1 MRFLSTR
8 TISTSTLT
16 TMYKKRRALAPSDPE
31 KAYGA
36 ALRTAMNIV
45 GYKDNTLYQLK
56 TKLIE
61 RGYSETTV
69 DDVCEYMVSKNYVND
84 TRMIFRAARSLA
96 LNKLYG
102 RKRIMRELAL
112 KKFTDEAYD
121 AFSFDSDEL
130 DDVDFVAVCLKL
142 IKKKGGVRDDKTF
155 AFLMRYGHSV
165 SDIKEAYKR
174 LENEDE

>member
-1 MRFLSTR
+1 
-8 TISTSTLT
+8 
-16 TMYKKRRALAPSDPE
+16 MYKKRRALAPSDPE

-56 TKLIE
+56 TKLTE

-69 DDVCEYMVSKNYVND
+69 NDVCEYMTMKGYVND
-84 TRMIFRAARSLA
+84 TRMIFRSARSLA

-102 RKRIMRELAL
+102 KRRIMQELSL
-112 KKFTDEAYD
+112 KRFTDEAYD
-121 AFSFDSDEL
+121 AFTFDSDEL
-130 DDVDFVAVCLKL
+130 EDVDFTEICLKL
-142 IKKKGGVRDDKTF
+142 LKKKGGMRDDKTF
-155 AFLMRYGHSV
+155 ACLMRYGHST

>member
-1 MRFLSTR
+1 
-8 TISTSTLT
+8 
-16 TMYKKRRALAPSDPE
+16 MYKKRGAQAPIDPE

-56 TKLIE
+56 TKLLE

-69 DDVCEYMVSKNYVND
+69 NDVCDYMTSKNYVND

-96 LNKLYG
+96 LGKLYG
-102 RKRIMRELAL
+102 KKRIVRELAL
-112 KKFTDEAYD
+112 KRFSDEAYD

-130 DDVDFVAVCLKL
+130 EDIDFASVCLKL
-142 IKKKGGVRDDKTF
+142 LKKKGGARDDKTF

>member
-1 MRFLSTR
+1 M
-8 TISTSTLT
+8 
-16 TMYKKRRALAPSDPE
+16 APTDPE

-45 GYKDNTLYQLK
+45 GYKDNTLHQLR
-56 TKLIE
+56 TKLLE
-61 RGYSETTV
+61 RGYSEETV
-69 DDVCEYMVSKNYVND
+69 NDVCEFMTAKGYIND

-102 RKRIMRELAL
+102 KKRIMRELAL
-112 KKFTDEAYD
+112 KRFTDEAYE

-130 DDVDFVAVCLKL
+130 DDIDFVSVCLKL
-142 IKKKGGVRDDKTF
+142 LKKKGGVRDDKTF

-174 LENEDE
+174 LQNEEE

>member
-1 MRFLSTR
+1 M
-8 TISTSTLT
+8 T

-56 TKLIE
+56 TKLLE

-69 DDVCEYMVSKNYVND
+69 NDVCEFMIAKGYIND
-84 TRMIFRAARSLA
+84 TRVIFRFARSLA

-102 RKRIMRELAL
+102 KRRIMQELSL
-112 KKFTDEAYD
+112 RHFTSEAYD
-121 AFSFDSDEL
+121 AFTFDSDEL
-130 DDVDFVAVCLKL
+130 EDVDFVEVCLKL
-142 IKKKGGVRDDKTF
+142 LKKKGGMRDDKTF
-155 AFLMRYGHSV
+155 AMLMRYGHST

-174 LENEDE
+174 LENEEE

>member
-1 MRFLSTR
+1 
-8 TISTSTLT
+8 
-16 TMYKKRRALAPSDPE
+16 MYNKRGASAPTDPE

-56 TKLIE
+56 TKLTE
-61 RGYSETTV
+61 RGYTEKTV
-69 DDVCEYMVSKNYVND
+69 NDVCEYMMMKGYVND
-84 TRMIFRAARSLA
+84 TRMIFRSARSLA

-102 RKRIMRELAL
+102 KKRIMKELAL
-112 KKFTDEAYD
+112 KRFTDEAYD
-121 AFSFDSDEL
+121 AFSFDGDEL
-130 DDVDFVAVCLKL
+130 DDVDFVEVCLKL
-142 IKKKGGVRDDKTF
+142 LKKKGRARDDKTF

-174 LENEDE
+174 LENEEE